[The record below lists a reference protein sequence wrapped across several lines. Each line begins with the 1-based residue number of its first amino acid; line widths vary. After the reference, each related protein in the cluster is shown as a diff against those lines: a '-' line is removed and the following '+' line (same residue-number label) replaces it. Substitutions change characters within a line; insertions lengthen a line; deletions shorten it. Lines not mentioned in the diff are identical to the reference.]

1 MRLSRSRTLQ
11 AFVILLACFGVAGAP
26 RGAFA
31 ASPSP
36 GDVYKRAIEKMSSL
50 PRPAYIMTTQEWNSH
65 IEPALGGNDDTTV
78 RRERVLL
85 RLSDDMECTLSE
97 PVARDSTAVIGRSL
111 FAPDVWLRQ
120 SASDLLKNVAA
131 YDVRLA
137 GTESR
142 ADGGVEYHLVLQ
154 PGGDPLA
161 HSLRQLW
168 IDGNTFKIDHAMLV
182 VNYSCREFLPTAS
195 PTQEDFQQIGSY
207 WVATHVRWNYAPPL
221 RGYTLFVDTAA
232 KTIAFPAYLP
242 DWLFY
247 GAVFGAHRSELP
259 GAIEVAQP

>member
-1 MRLSRSRTLQ
+1 MWFSKLVGIWMLALCSVCLST
-11 AFVILLACFGVAGAP
+11 FIMPG
-26 RGAFA
+26 RGFA
-31 ASPSP
+31 ASPSA
-36 GDVYKRAIEKMSSL
+36 DDIYRRAIEKMSSL
-50 PRPAYIMTTQEWNSH
+50 PRPPYIMTTQEWNSH

-78 RRERVLL
+78 RRQRVLL

-142 ADGGVEYHLVLQ
+142 TDGGVEYHLILQ
-154 PGGDPLA
+154 PHRDPLV

-168 IDGNTFKIDHAMLV
+168 VDGNTFKIDHAILV
-182 VNYSCREFLPTAS
+182 VNYGYREFLPTAS

-221 RGYTLFVDTAA
+221 RGYTLFIDTAA

-242 DWLFY
+242 DWLFDN
-247 GAVFGAHRSELP
+247 GALGAHRNELAATL
-259 GAIEVAQP
+259 G